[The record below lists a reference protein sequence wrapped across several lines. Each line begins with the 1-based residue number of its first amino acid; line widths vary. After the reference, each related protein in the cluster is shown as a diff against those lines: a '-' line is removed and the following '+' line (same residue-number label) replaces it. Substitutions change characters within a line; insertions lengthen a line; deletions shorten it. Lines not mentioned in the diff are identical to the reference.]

1 MNTFI
6 RLLICGMLLITGV
19 TLSHAAEQN
28 DSFPVEQKVYQGIPY
43 VSGGVGLEERE
54 QFAAIGKNY
63 NLKLVFAFKSGAY
76 LSDVKVDIS
85 DSIGKKVLSA
95 IAEGPWF
102 FTALPPG
109 KYTITATMM
118 GKEKLNKVNIG
129 KDKKQTVLRFS
140 WNE

>member
-102 FTALPPG
+102 FTAG
-109 KYTITATMM
+109 KVHNHCDNDGQGEAKQ
-118 GKEKLNKVNIG
+118 GNIG

>member
-6 RLLICGMLLITGV
+6 RLLFCGMLLITGV
-19 TLSHAAEQN
+19 TLSPAAEQN
-28 DSFPVEQKVYQGIPY
+28 DSLPEQKVYQGIPY
-43 VSGGVGLEERE
+43 VSGGVGSEERE

-76 LSDVKVDIS
+76 LSDVQVDIS

-95 IAEGPWF
+95 VAEGPWF
-102 FTALPPG
+102 FTNLPPG
-109 KYTITATMM
+109 KFTITATMM
-118 GKEKLNKVNIG
+118 GKEKQNKVNIG
-129 KDKKQTVLRFS
+129 KDKKQTTLRFS